1 MTALP
6 VLAFSGSL
14 RAGSL
19 NSALLRVAERAAPQ
33 LTFVGGDLI
42 PDLPLFN
49 ADLDA
54 RPGGAPASV
63 RRFRE
68 LARASRAVVI
78 ASPEYTHAPSG
89 VTKNALDWL
98 SGCGALD
105 DKPTLVMS
113 ASLGQTGGLHG
124 LVALFPTLQLL
135 GAVLIDPISVSRAQ
149 DRLDAAGNVFD
160 PSLYQR
166 IEFAMDDL
174 QSLIVARP
182 PRTAPRAGALF

>member
-1 MTALP
+1 MIRVP

-14 RAGSL
+14 RGGSL
-19 NSALLRVAERAAPQ
+19 NSALLIAAERVAPQ
-33 LTFVGGDLI
+33 LQFIGGGLI
-42 PDLPLFN
+42 ADLPLFN
-49 ADLDA
+49 PDLDA
-54 RPGGAPASV
+54 RPDGAPASV

-105 DKPTLVMS
+105 GKPTLLMS
-113 ASLGQTGGLHG
+113 ASLGQTGGLRG

-135 GAVLIDPISVSRAQ
+135 GAILVDPVSVSRAQ

-160 PSLYQR
+160 PGLYQR
-166 IEFAMDDL
+166 IETAMDDL
-174 QSLIVARP
+174 QALISPSPVLA
-182 PRTAPRAGALF
+182 TTES